1 MNISKTFISALLGG
15 IVIFLLGFVFYGML
29 LDSFMKENFNQCANR
44 PMEEMVW
51 WALIISN
58 LIWAGS
64 YSVIFSWAGITGFMN
79 GLQKG
84 ALIAFLIGLSY
95 GLSFYS
101 MTTTYNSMTAMIV
114 DLLVGTAMGAI
125 GAGVVA
131 WYLGRGTQ
139 NS

>member
-1 MNISKTFISALLGG
+1 MNLSKTLISALLGG
-15 IVIFLLGFVFYGML
+15 IALFLLGFVLYGAL

-51 WALIISN
+51 WALVISN
-58 LIWAGS
+58 IIWALS
-64 YSVIFSWAGITGFMN
+64 YSIIFSWAGISGFMN

-84 ALIAFLIGLSY
+84 AIIAFVIGLSY
-95 GLSFYS
+95 SLSFYS
-101 MTTTYNSMTAMIV
+101 MTTTYNNMTAMVV
-114 DLLVGTAMGAI
+114 DLLAGTIMGAI